1 VLTGIS
7 PATQAG
13 MELGLWKFLGTTA
26 NLFDLSQTSAGHG
39 AFRIELTS
47 FRVTAAQGFM
57 DVVIPARLW
66 SAIALVLSEVFLF
79 TKILAA
85 LAMVVL
91 VLPVLV
97 LVSSFLARPHSVRR
111 GGHFMPHTIRASL
124 DGFNAWHHCSSL
136 RTRSRHRLH

>member
-66 SAIALVLSEVFLF
+66 SAIALGTVGSLSVYP
-79 TKILAA
+79 KYW
-85 LAMVVL
+85 
-91 VLPVLV
+91 
-97 LVSSFLARPHSVRR
+97 RR
-111 GGHFMPHTIRASL
+111 WR
-124 DGFNAWHHCSSL
+124 C
-136 RTRSRHRLH
+136 